1 MRLYGFG
8 NGHFHLELQ
17 KSPVLSTWTP
27 VILLSFVL
35 SMLIPPST
43 SASSS
48 KKLKLN
54 IDSSSDYLCYYGPWD
69 EEKIERALDFD
80 MVILEPSNITADQIA
95 ILKKGH
101 DGISGTGDD
110 VIVIG
115 YLSIGEDHLGNRPG
129 DGRGPCYYSY
139 DSSKIIYENKG
150 LASWYV
156 DDKDLN
162 HVPDTDPV
170 WGSAYVNAGDT
181 LWWNFL
187 KTNSNGADVI
197 LNSKK
202 CDGLF
207 LDLVDIAMPW
217 APWPYRWTLNGMSD
231 LIKWLRN
238 TYEDKFLIANR
249 GLFYFDP
256 SVPEAYACTIRPYID
271 ADMFESYY
279 LESSR
284 TSWAQKLNTEAGKP
298 DGFKIISLDYFQPTD
313 TASIAKQCKEVFSYN
328 WTNYITAMTLD
339 VIRYDVFHRHVPDKN
354 PPTWDGTFGLQSV
367 VAGDGKA
374 TLFWSK
380 LTDQSLPLHF
390 DLYYSNSAVFTIA
403 TANKL
408 PDITPVYDSV
418 TSAYSFVVT
427 NLVNYTKYN
436 FLIRVTDAAGNSEF
450 NTTLVS
456 ATPPGQG
463 DKTPIVIDGQFADWF
478 NVPKL
483 NTAPNP
489 NAVTGSSSV
498 PDADFINF
506 WVTNDTNNLYISYQV
521 AGVISSAYFY
531 HIFIDSDLKRETGYI
546 VNDSASIGAEVMVES
561 NYLYKYTGTGG
572 NNWSWSPVSGFEK
585 KDNKDRTELKIPL
598 SVLNSGS
605 AKGEIRMFFNVNSA
619 VSPYT
624 SLETEPVNY
633 KSESYQYTI
642 VTNTAIDD
650 YNGKT
655 ASNFTLLQN
664 YPNPFNPA
672 TRIQYSLPGAD
683 KVKLAVYNV
692 LGARIKTL
700 SDSYEK
706 EGMHAVLWNGKD
718 DRNNAVPSGVYFIR
732 LEAGNSSLMKKM
744 VLVK

>member
-1 MRLYGFG
+1 MRLSGVGYGQF
-8 NGHFHLELQ
+8 HFELQ
-17 KSPVLSTWTP
+17 KPLISNAWEH
-27 VILLSFVL
+27 ILLLTFVL
-35 SMLIPPST
+35 SILIPS
-43 SASSS
+43 SANASSN

-69 EEKIERALDFD
+69 EEKIERAQDFD
-80 MVILEPSNITADQIA
+80 MVILEPSNITADQITK
-95 ILKKGH
+95 LKNGH
-101 DGISGTGDD
+101 DGIPGTGDD

-115 YLSIGEDHLGNRPG
+115 YLSIGEDHLGNRQG

-238 TYEDKFLIANR
+238 TYEDKYLIANR

-279 LESSR
+279 LENSR
-284 TSWAQKLNTEAGKP
+284 TNWAQKLNTEAGKP

-313 TASIAKQCKEVFSYN
+313 TVSIAKQCKEVFSYN
-328 WTNYITAMTLD
+328 WTNYISAMTLD

-367 VAGDGKA
+367 VAGDGSA
-374 TLFWSK
+374 TLFWGK
-380 LTDQSLPLHF
+380 LTDKSLPLHY
-390 DLYYSNSAVFTIA
+390 DVYYSNNASFTIA
-403 TANKL
+403 TATKL

-418 TSAYSFVVT
+418 TTSYSFTVT
-427 NLVNYTKYN
+427 NLVNSTKYS
-436 FLIRVTDAAGNSEF
+436 FLIRVTDAVGNSEF
-450 NTTLVS
+450 NNTVIS

-463 DKTPIVIDGQFADWF
+463 DKIPIVIDGQFNDWLT
-478 NVPKL
+478 VPKL

-489 NAVTGSSSV
+489 AAVVGSSAI
-498 PDADFINF
+498 PDADYINF
-506 WVTNDTNNLYISYQV
+506 WVTNDTSNLYISYQV
-521 AGVISSAYFY
+521 AGLISSAYFY

-572 NNWSWSPVSGFEK
+572 NNWSWSSASGFEK
-585 KDNKDRTELKIPL
+585 KDNKGRTELKIPL
-598 SVLNSGS
+598 SALNVGNGD
-605 AKGEIRMFFNVNSA
+605 GEIRMFFNVNNA
-619 VSPYT
+619 VSPYN

-633 KSESYQYTI
+633 KTESYHYTI
-642 VTNTAIDD
+642 LKSTAIDD
-650 YNGKT
+650 HTVNIAAGY
-655 ASNFTLLQN
+655 TLLQN
-664 YPNPFNPA
+664 YPNPFNPV
-672 TRIQYSLPGAD
+672 TRIQYNLPGPD
-683 KVKLAVYNV
+683 RVKLDIYNM
-692 LGARIKTL
+692 LGVRIRAFG
-700 SDSYEK
+700 DSYEN
-706 EGMHAVLWNGKD
+706 GGIHSVLWDGKD
-718 DRNNAVPSGVYFIR
+718 DRNNAVSSGVYFIR
-732 LEAGNSSLMKKM
+732 LESGNKSLMKKM
-744 VLVK
+744 VLLK